1 MIDYSF
7 TRKNTRVHRLD
18 PRTKLFICGCGF
30 IFVIIPLSL
39 TASLMLVL
47 GGLILSFLAGN
58 LSNIRAM
65 RYVMALIFIFSAA
78 AWYISSGL
86 SGLVYGIN
94 VGIRLSAA
102 VIFGIFLLVTAP
114 GEDILLALVRLHL
127 PYRFCF
133 ALSTAL
139 RLFPTIIDTAYTVI
153 EAQKMRGHDIRSGS
167 ILNRIKK
174 HVPLI
179 IPVLAISLRRTNLL
193 AMALESRAFGASS
206 SRTFLREIHFHKR
219 DLWAALGTIAWSILL
234 LVVNFLFV

>member
-7 TRKNTRVHRLD
+7 TRKNTWVHRLD

-30 IFVIIPLSL
+30 IFVITPLSL
-39 TASLMLVL
+39 PSSLLLVL
-47 GGLILSFLAGN
+47 GGLILSFLARN
-58 LSNIRAM
+58 FSNIWAM
-65 RYVMALIFIFSAA
+65 RYVMALIFIFSSA

-114 GEDILLALVRLHL
+114 AEDILLALVRLHL

-139 RLFPTIIDTAYTVI
+139 RLFPTIIDIAYTVI
-153 EAQKMRGHDIRSGS
+153 EAQKMRGHDIRSGF
-167 ILNRIKK
+167 ILSRIKK

-179 IPVLAISLRRTNLL
+179 VPVLAISLRRTNLL
-193 AMALESRAFGASS
+193 AMALESRAFGASP
-206 SRTFLREIHFHKR
+206 SRSFLREIHFHKR
-219 DLWAALGTIAWSILL
+219 DLWAALGTAAWLIMLL
-234 LVVNFLFV
+234 IVNFLLI